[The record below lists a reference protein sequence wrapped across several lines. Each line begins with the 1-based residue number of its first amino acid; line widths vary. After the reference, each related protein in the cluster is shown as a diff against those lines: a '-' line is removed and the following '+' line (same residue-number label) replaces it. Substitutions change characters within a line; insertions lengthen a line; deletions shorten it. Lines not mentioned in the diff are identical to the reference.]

1 MQAKESVLISI
12 RAAPSSLCSTTVELS
27 PNDVVRQQPHEKVVG
42 LNCHARIGQRVQL
55 TKEGRKS
62 LDERYLNISGGL
74 FKCCGEV
81 DVHVRTYTYT
91 HTYMQ
96 THIHTR
102 IHTFKLTY
110 AHARMHT
117 YTNTHLL
124 LFQEGLC
131 YDAYVCFKIFELC
144 PQQDA
149 LAQSQ
154 QYWARE
160 HWRACGGTRLQT
172 RSTSIVADVSA
183 ALNWSV
189 QPFCCNP
196 SLCSFMHRFYKS
208 EHIVMIF
215 LLPLFA
221 YLNHS

>member
-1 MQAKESVLISI
+1 VLWRSRCTCTYVYLHAYIHANSHTYIQRYI
-12 RAAPSSLCSTTVELS
+12 RPYIHT
-27 PNDVVRQQPHEKVVG
+27 HM
-42 LNCHARIGQRVQL
+42 
-55 TKEGRKS
+55 
-62 LDERYLNISGGL
+62 
-74 FKCCGEV
+74 
-81 DVHVRTYTYT
+81 HVCT
-91 HTYMQ
+91 HTQ
-96 THIHTR
+96 IHTYYCSR
-102 IHTFKLTY
+102 
-110 AHARMHT
+110 RVCVMMHT
-117 YTNTHLL
+117 Y
-124 LFQEGLC
+124 
-131 YDAYVCFKIFELC
+131 VCIKISELC